1 MTKGLTSLLPGQQPL
16 WWLTAQPWVTA
27 DGTEPITPWLLHRV
41 MQCFP
46 LVSHQHGR
54 KREKEPRA
62 GGNREMSV
70 SAASC
75 TAPAVPAAATAAV
88 LGLTPGWPDGVNK
101 SRCIPNLRKISAGAP
116 TLDSAVSFHAPVQ
129 HSCVSTFQ
137 TIKQLPRGLPFLALA
152 RFLSFP
158 P

>member
-1 MTKGLTSLLPGQQPL
+1 MFPPCESPTWKEERERAAGRREQGD
-16 WWLTAQPWVTA
+16 AA
-27 DGTEPITPWLLHRV
+27 D
-41 MQCFP
+41 
-46 LVSHQHGR
+46 
-54 KREKEPRA
+54 
-62 GGNREMSV
+62 
-70 SAASC
+70 AASC

-116 TLDSAVSFHAPVQ
+116 TLDSAVSLHAPVQ

-137 TIKQLPRGLPFLALA
+137 TIKQLPCGLPFLALA